1 MQPSPGPVTYAP
13 RLLELTLERSDGTR
27 TTRTAALDELVNS
40 LDGQV
45 LHIILPDDEQH
56 YLTGRVRV
64 APQYNDLAHA
74 QALISASCDPW
85 RYKVAATTV
94 ARSDLGTAYKQL
106 SLPNERRPGYP
117 HHHGGAGH
125 HLAVGRQYHRPV
137 RRHLPPG
144 GYLPGRRGQH
154 PQGQGGQRRRHH
166 LRGIPGGEAV
176 MYQITYDHYIL
187 YDPRFATAED
197 KLMITGAGCVS
208 GRRQGRG
215 NVLCPQPD
223 HPYLDRLQR
232 MQGVVSLLD
241 DGVPVYRGRITKD
254 NATYYG
260 SRKITTEGLMAC
272 LNDSVMPPF
281 SFPGDVEED
290 EEYQTAAASGNVVE
304 YFFRWVLARHNAQV
318 SEAQQIKPGVCTVTD
333 SNNYIAR
340 SSTEYLPTM
349 EVLTTRL
356 SKSALGGHLLI
367 RYEAEGNY
375 LDYYADLPLTNT
387 QRVEYAA
394 NLLDIVS
401 ERDGTEIYTS
411 ILPVGKDG
419 LTIADIADGDLTDD
433 LVKDGLTVYSRSG
446 VAAYGRINRYVR
458 WDDITVVANLLAK
471 AKASV
476 SSAGLATQESI
487 TVQAV
492 DLGWQDSVQHFRVG
506 RMTLLVSTPHGY
518 NAAYALMELQP
529 DILSPGNTRIT
540 LGATRQTYTGAQID
554 TDRETKEDM
563 DRQREEIKSEMRE
576 ETRQQLDQVTES
588 TMQQITDVQQSLNSI
603 ILAALQNYVETG
615 EFGSYKEEMSSKL
628 ELLANQLNLTLTTIT
643 ERIEDVNGD
652 LQSKYSEVTKAFR
665 FTADGLIIG
674 ESGNEIL
681 LRLDNDVMQF
691 IRNNTPEL
699 MLTAAGVEA
708 HQVKVTIL
716 IIGNVA
722 FMADGSGDIVVKGVK

>member
-1 MQPSPGPVTYAP
+1 
-13 RLLELTLERSDGTR
+13 
-27 TTRTAALDELVNS
+27 
-40 LDGQV
+40 
-45 LHIILPDDEQH
+45 
-56 YLTGRVRV
+56 
-64 APQYNDLAHA
+64 
-74 QALISASCDPW
+74 
-85 RYKVAATTV
+85 
-94 ARSDLGTAYKQL
+94 
-106 SLPNERRPGYP
+106 
-117 HHHGGAGH
+117 
-125 HLAVGRQYHRPV
+125 
-137 RRHLPPG
+137 
-144 GYLPGRRGQH
+144 
-154 PQGQGGQRRRHH
+154 
-166 LRGIPGGEAV
+166 

-197 KLMITGAGCVS
+197 KLMITEPDVYLAVGKAGEMS
-208 GRRQGRG
+208 F
-215 NVLCPQPD
+215 VLQPD

-716 IIGNVA
+716 IIGTVA
-722 FMADGSGDIVVKGVK
+722 FMADGSGDIVGKGGK

>member
-1 MQPSPGPVTYAP
+1 
-13 RLLELTLERSDGTR
+13 
-27 TTRTAALDELVNS
+27 
-40 LDGQV
+40 
-45 LHIILPDDEQH
+45 
-56 YLTGRVRV
+56 
-64 APQYNDLAHA
+64 
-74 QALISASCDPW
+74 
-85 RYKVAATTV
+85 
-94 ARSDLGTAYKQL
+94 
-106 SLPNERRPGYP
+106 
-117 HHHGGAGH
+117 
-125 HLAVGRQYHRPV
+125 
-137 RRHLPPG
+137 
-144 GYLPGRRGQH
+144 
-154 PQGQGGQRRRHH
+154 
-166 LRGIPGGEAV
+166 

-197 KLMITGAGCVS
+197 KLMITEPDVYLAVGKAGEMS
-208 GRRQGRG
+208 F
-215 NVLCPQPD
+215 VLQPD

-318 SEAQQIKPGVCTVTD
+318 SESQQIKPGVCTVTD

-356 SKSALGGHLLI
+356 PKSALGGHLLI
-367 RYEAEGNY
+367 RYEADGNY

-458 WDDITVVANLLAK
+458 WDDVTVVANLLAK

-576 ETRQQLDQVTES
+576 ETRQQLNQVTES
-588 TMQQITDVQQSLNSI
+588 TTQQITDVQQSLNSI

-628 ELLANQLNLTLTTIT
+628 ELLADQLNLTLTTIT

-708 HQVKVTIL
+708 HQVKVAIL

-722 FMADGSGDIVVKGVK
+722 FMADGSGDVVVKGVK

>member
-1 MQPSPGPVTYAP
+1 
-13 RLLELTLERSDGTR
+13 
-27 TTRTAALDELVNS
+27 
-40 LDGQV
+40 
-45 LHIILPDDEQH
+45 
-56 YLTGRVRV
+56 
-64 APQYNDLAHA
+64 
-74 QALISASCDPW
+74 
-85 RYKVAATTV
+85 
-94 ARSDLGTAYKQL
+94 
-106 SLPNERRPGYP
+106 
-117 HHHGGAGH
+117 
-125 HLAVGRQYHRPV
+125 
-137 RRHLPPG
+137 
-144 GYLPGRRGQH
+144 
-154 PQGQGGQRRRHH
+154 
-166 LRGIPGGEAV
+166 
-176 MYQITYDHYIL
+176 MYQLKYKSYIL
-187 YDPRFATAED
+187 YDPRLATPED
-197 KLMITGAGCVS
+197 KLIIRDPKVRLAVDQAGGMS
-208 GRRQGRG
+208 FS
-215 NVLCPQPD
+215 LQPD
-223 HPYLDRLQR
+223 HPYLDKLRR
-232 MQGVVSLLD
+232 MNGVVELLD
-241 DGVPVYRGRITKD
+241 DATPIYRGRITRD
-254 NATYYG
+254 TVDLYG
-260 SRKITTEGLMAC
+260 THTVETEGLMTC
-272 LNDSVMPPF
+272 LNDSVIGPF
-281 SFPGDVEED
+281 AYPDDFVED
-290 EEYQTAAASGNVVE
+290 AEYQEAAASGNVVD
-304 YFFRWVLARHNAQV
+304 YLFRWFLTQHNAQV
-318 SEAQQIKPGVCTVTD
+318 STEQQLKPGTCTVTD
-333 SNNYIAR
+333 PNNYITR
-340 SSTEYLPTM
+340 SSTDYQTTM
-349 EVLTTRL
+349 EAVKSKLFGSSL
-356 SKSALGGHLLI
+356 SGHLLI
-367 RYEAEGNY
+367 RYEADGNY

-458 WDDITVVANLLAK
+458 WDDVTVVANLLAK

-576 ETRQQLDQVTES
+576 ETRQQLNQVTES

-628 ELLANQLNLTLTTIT
+628 ELLADQLNLTLTTIT

-691 IRNNTPEL
+691 VRNNTPEL

-722 FMADGSGDIVVKGVK
+722 FMADGSGDVVVKGVK

>member
-1 MQPSPGPVTYAP
+1 
-13 RLLELTLERSDGTR
+13 
-27 TTRTAALDELVNS
+27 
-40 LDGQV
+40 
-45 LHIILPDDEQH
+45 
-56 YLTGRVRV
+56 
-64 APQYNDLAHA
+64 
-74 QALISASCDPW
+74 
-85 RYKVAATTV
+85 
-94 ARSDLGTAYKQL
+94 
-106 SLPNERRPGYP
+106 
-117 HHHGGAGH
+117 
-125 HLAVGRQYHRPV
+125 
-137 RRHLPPG
+137 
-144 GYLPGRRGQH
+144 
-154 PQGQGGQRRRHH
+154 
-166 LRGIPGGEAV
+166 

-197 KLMITGAGCVS
+197 KLMITEPEVYLAVGKAGEMS
-208 GRRQGRG
+208 F
-215 NVLCPQPD
+215 VLQPD

-281 SFPGDVEED
+281 SFPGDVEAD

-304 YFFRWVLARHNAQV
+304 YFFRWILARHNAQV

-340 SSTEYLPTM
+340 SSTEYLTTM

-356 SKSALGGHLLI
+356 PKSALGGHLLI
-367 RYEAEGNY
+367 RYEADGNY

-387 QRVEYAA
+387 QQVEYAA

-458 WDDITVVANLLAK
+458 WDDVTVVANLLAK

-576 ETRQQLDQVTES
+576 ETRQQLNQVTES

-628 ELLANQLNLTLTTIT
+628 ELLADQLNLTLTTIT

-722 FMADGSGDIVVKGVK
+722 FMADASGDVVVKGVK

>member
-1 MQPSPGPVTYAP
+1 
-13 RLLELTLERSDGTR
+13 
-27 TTRTAALDELVNS
+27 
-40 LDGQV
+40 
-45 LHIILPDDEQH
+45 
-56 YLTGRVRV
+56 
-64 APQYNDLAHA
+64 
-74 QALISASCDPW
+74 
-85 RYKVAATTV
+85 
-94 ARSDLGTAYKQL
+94 
-106 SLPNERRPGYP
+106 
-117 HHHGGAGH
+117 
-125 HLAVGRQYHRPV
+125 
-137 RRHLPPG
+137 
-144 GYLPGRRGQH
+144 
-154 PQGQGGQRRRHH
+154 
-166 LRGIPGGEAV
+166 

-197 KLMITGAGCVS
+197 KLMITEPDVYLAVGKAGEMS
-208 GRRQGRG
+208 F
-215 NVLCPQPD
+215 VLQPD

-272 LNDSVMPPF
+272 LNDSVIPPF

-290 EEYQTAAASGNVVE
+290 EEYQTAAASGKVVE

-356 SKSALGGHLLI
+356 PKSALGGHLLI
-367 RYEAEGNY
+367 RYEADGNY

-458 WDDITVVANLLAK
+458 WDDVTVVDNLLAK

-476 SSAGLATQESI
+476 SSSGLATQESI

-576 ETRQQLDQVTES
+576 ETRQQLNQVTES

-628 ELLANQLNLTLTTIT
+628 ELLADQLNLTLTTIT

-699 MLTAAGVEA
+699 MLTADGVEA

-722 FMADGSGDIVVKGVK
+722 FMADGSGDVVVKGVK

>member
-1 MQPSPGPVTYAP
+1 
-13 RLLELTLERSDGTR
+13 
-27 TTRTAALDELVNS
+27 
-40 LDGQV
+40 
-45 LHIILPDDEQH
+45 
-56 YLTGRVRV
+56 
-64 APQYNDLAHA
+64 
-74 QALISASCDPW
+74 
-85 RYKVAATTV
+85 
-94 ARSDLGTAYKQL
+94 
-106 SLPNERRPGYP
+106 
-117 HHHGGAGH
+117 
-125 HLAVGRQYHRPV
+125 
-137 RRHLPPG
+137 
-144 GYLPGRRGQH
+144 
-154 PQGQGGQRRRHH
+154 
-166 LRGIPGGEAV
+166 

-197 KLMITGAGCVS
+197 KLMITEPDVYLAVGKAGEMS
-208 GRRQGRG
+208 F
-215 NVLCPQPD
+215 VLQPD

-356 SKSALGGHLLI
+356 PKSALGGHLLI
-367 RYEAEGNY
+367 RYEADGNY

-387 QRVEYAA
+387 QQVEYAA

-411 ILPVGKDG
+411 ILPVGRDG
-419 LTIADIADGDLTDD
+419 LTIVDIADGDLTDD

-458 WDDITVVANLLAK
+458 WDDVTVVANLLAK

-628 ELLANQLNLTLTTIT
+628 ELLADQLNLTLSTIT

-665 FTADGLIIG
+665 FTAEGLIIG

-691 IRNNTPEL
+691 VRNNTPEL
-699 MLTAAGVEA
+699 MLTSDGVEA

>member
-1 MQPSPGPVTYAP
+1 
-13 RLLELTLERSDGTR
+13 
-27 TTRTAALDELVNS
+27 
-40 LDGQV
+40 
-45 LHIILPDDEQH
+45 
-56 YLTGRVRV
+56 
-64 APQYNDLAHA
+64 
-74 QALISASCDPW
+74 
-85 RYKVAATTV
+85 
-94 ARSDLGTAYKQL
+94 
-106 SLPNERRPGYP
+106 
-117 HHHGGAGH
+117 
-125 HLAVGRQYHRPV
+125 
-137 RRHLPPG
+137 
-144 GYLPGRRGQH
+144 
-154 PQGQGGQRRRHH
+154 
-166 LRGIPGGEAV
+166 

-197 KLMITGAGCVS
+197 KLLITEPDVYLAVGKAGEMS
-208 GRRQGRG
+208 F
-215 NVLCPQPD
+215 VLQPD

-272 LNDSVMPPF
+272 LNDSVIPPF

-290 EEYQTAAASGNVVE
+290 KEYQTAAASGNVVD
-304 YFFRWVLARHNAQV
+304 YFFRWILARHNAQV

-356 SKSALGGHLLI
+356 PKSALGGHLLI
-367 RYEAEGNY
+367 RYEADGNY

-387 QRVEYAA
+387 QQVEYAA

-458 WDDITVVANLLAK
+458 WDDVTVVANLLAK

-628 ELLANQLNLTLTTIT
+628 ELLADQLNLTLTTIT

-722 FMADGSGDIVVKGVK
+722 LMADGSGDVVVKGVK

>member
-1 MQPSPGPVTYAP
+1 
-13 RLLELTLERSDGTR
+13 
-27 TTRTAALDELVNS
+27 
-40 LDGQV
+40 
-45 LHIILPDDEQH
+45 
-56 YLTGRVRV
+56 
-64 APQYNDLAHA
+64 
-74 QALISASCDPW
+74 
-85 RYKVAATTV
+85 
-94 ARSDLGTAYKQL
+94 
-106 SLPNERRPGYP
+106 
-117 HHHGGAGH
+117 
-125 HLAVGRQYHRPV
+125 
-137 RRHLPPG
+137 
-144 GYLPGRRGQH
+144 
-154 PQGQGGQRRRHH
+154 
-166 LRGIPGGEAV
+166 

-197 KLMITGAGCVS
+197 KLMITEPDVYLAVGKAGEMS
-208 GRRQGRG
+208 F
-215 NVLCPQPD
+215 VLQPD

-272 LNDSVMPPF
+272 LNDSVIPPF

-356 SKSALGGHLLI
+356 PKSALGGHLLI
-367 RYEAEGNY
+367 RYEADGNY

-411 ILPVGKDG
+411 VLPVGKDG

-458 WDDITVVANLLAK
+458 WDDVTVVANLLAK

-628 ELLANQLNLTLTTIT
+628 ELLADQLNLTLTTIT

-722 FMADGSGDIVVKGVK
+722 FMADGSGDVVVKGVK

>member
-1 MQPSPGPVTYAP
+1 
-13 RLLELTLERSDGTR
+13 
-27 TTRTAALDELVNS
+27 
-40 LDGQV
+40 
-45 LHIILPDDEQH
+45 
-56 YLTGRVRV
+56 
-64 APQYNDLAHA
+64 
-74 QALISASCDPW
+74 
-85 RYKVAATTV
+85 
-94 ARSDLGTAYKQL
+94 
-106 SLPNERRPGYP
+106 
-117 HHHGGAGH
+117 
-125 HLAVGRQYHRPV
+125 
-137 RRHLPPG
+137 
-144 GYLPGRRGQH
+144 
-154 PQGQGGQRRRHH
+154 
-166 LRGIPGGEAV
+166 
-176 MYQITYDHYIL
+176 MYQLKYKSYIL
-187 YDPRFATAED
+187 YDPRLATPED
-197 KLMITGAGCVS
+197 KLIIRDPKVRLAVDQAGGMS
-208 GRRQGRG
+208 FS
-215 NVLCPQPD
+215 LQPD
-223 HPYLDRLQR
+223 HPYLDKLRR
-232 MQGVVSLLD
+232 MNGVVELLD
-241 DGVPVYRGRITKD
+241 DATPIYRGRITRD
-254 NATYYG
+254 TVDLYG
-260 SRKITTEGLMAC
+260 THTVETEGLMTC
-272 LNDSVMPPF
+272 LNDSVIRPF
-281 SFPGDVEED
+281 AYPDDFVED
-290 EEYQTAAASGNVVE
+290 AEYQEAAVSGNVVD
-304 YFFRWVLARHNAQV
+304 YLFRWFLTQHNAQV
-318 SEAQQIKPGVCTVTD
+318 STEQQLKPGTCTVTD
-333 SNNYIAR
+333 PNNYITR
-340 SSTEYLPTM
+340 SSSDYQTTM
-349 EVLTTRL
+349 EAVK
-356 SKSALGGHLLI
+356 SKLFGSSLGGHLLI
-367 RYEAEGNY
+367 RYEADGNY

-458 WDDITVVANLLAK
+458 WDDVTVVANLLAK

-576 ETRQQLDQVTES
+576 ETRQQLNQVTES
-588 TMQQITDVQQSLNSI
+588 TTQQITDVQQSLNSI

-628 ELLANQLNLTLTTIT
+628 ELLADQLNLTLTTIT

-708 HQVKVTIL
+708 HQVKVAIL

-722 FMADGSGDIVVKGVK
+722 FMADGSGDVVVKGVK

>member
-1 MQPSPGPVTYAP
+1 
-13 RLLELTLERSDGTR
+13 
-27 TTRTAALDELVNS
+27 
-40 LDGQV
+40 
-45 LHIILPDDEQH
+45 
-56 YLTGRVRV
+56 
-64 APQYNDLAHA
+64 
-74 QALISASCDPW
+74 
-85 RYKVAATTV
+85 
-94 ARSDLGTAYKQL
+94 
-106 SLPNERRPGYP
+106 
-117 HHHGGAGH
+117 
-125 HLAVGRQYHRPV
+125 
-137 RRHLPPG
+137 
-144 GYLPGRRGQH
+144 
-154 PQGQGGQRRRHH
+154 
-166 LRGIPGGEAV
+166 
-176 MYQITYDHYIL
+176 MYQLKYKSYIL
-187 YDPRFATAED
+187 YDPRLATPED
-197 KLMITGAGCVS
+197 KLIIRDPKVRLAVDQAGGMS
-208 GRRQGRG
+208 FS
-215 NVLCPQPD
+215 LQPD
-223 HPYLDRLQR
+223 PPYLDKLRR
-232 MQGVVSLLD
+232 MNGVVELLD
-241 DGVPVYRGRITKD
+241 DATPIYRGRITRD
-254 NATYYG
+254 TDLYG
-260 SRKITTEGLMAC
+260 THTVETEGLMTC
-272 LNDSVMPPF
+272 LNDSVIRPF
-281 SFPGDVEED
+281 AYPDDFVED
-290 EEYQTAAASGNVVE
+290 AEYQEAAASGNVVD
-304 YFFRWVLARHNAQV
+304 YLFRWFLIQHNAQV
-318 SEAQQIKPGVCTVTD
+318 STEQQLKPGTCTVTD
-333 SNNYIAR
+333 PNNYITR
-340 SSTEYLPTM
+340 SSSDYQTTM
-349 EVLTTRL
+349 EAVK
-356 SKSALGGHLLI
+356 SKLFGSSLGGHLLI
-367 RYEAEGNY
+367 RYEADGNY

-419 LTIADIADGDLTDD
+419 LTIAGIADGDLTDD

-458 WDDITVVANLLAK
+458 WDDVTVVANLLAK

-628 ELLANQLNLTLTTIT
+628 ELLADQLNLTLSTIT

-722 FMADGSGDIVVKGVK
+722 FMADGSGDVVVKGVK

>member
-1 MQPSPGPVTYAP
+1 
-13 RLLELTLERSDGTR
+13 
-27 TTRTAALDELVNS
+27 
-40 LDGQV
+40 
-45 LHIILPDDEQH
+45 
-56 YLTGRVRV
+56 
-64 APQYNDLAHA
+64 
-74 QALISASCDPW
+74 
-85 RYKVAATTV
+85 
-94 ARSDLGTAYKQL
+94 
-106 SLPNERRPGYP
+106 
-117 HHHGGAGH
+117 
-125 HLAVGRQYHRPV
+125 
-137 RRHLPPG
+137 
-144 GYLPGRRGQH
+144 
-154 PQGQGGQRRRHH
+154 
-166 LRGIPGGEAV
+166 
-176 MYQITYDHYIL
+176 MYQLKYKSYIL
-187 YDPRFATAED
+187 YDPRLATPED
-197 KLMITGAGCVS
+197 KLIIRDPKVRLAVDQAGGMS
-208 GRRQGRG
+208 FS
-215 NVLCPQPD
+215 LQPD
-223 HPYLDRLQR
+223 HPYLDKLRR
-232 MQGVVSLLD
+232 MNGVVELLD
-241 DGVPVYRGRITKD
+241 DATPIYRGRITRD
-254 NATYYG
+254 TDLYG
-260 SRKITTEGLMAC
+260 THTVETEGLMTC
-272 LNDSVMPPF
+272 LNDSVIRPF
-281 SFPGDVEED
+281 AYPDDFVED
-290 EEYQTAAASGNVVE
+290 AEYQEAAASGNVVD
-304 YFFRWVLARHNAQV
+304 YLFRWFLIQHNAQV
-318 SEAQQIKPGVCTVTD
+318 STEQQLKPGTCTVTD
-333 SNNYIAR
+333 PNNYITR
-340 SSTEYLPTM
+340 SSSDYQTTM
-349 EVLTTRL
+349 EAVK
-356 SKSALGGHLLI
+356 SKLFGSSLGGHLLI
-367 RYEAEGNY
+367 RYEADGNY

-419 LTIADIADGDLTDD
+419 LTIAGIADGDLTDD

-458 WDDITVVANLLAK
+458 WDDVTVVANLLAK

-628 ELLANQLNLTLTTIT
+628 ELLADQLNLTLSTIT
-643 ERIEDVNGD
+643 ERIEDVNGN

-722 FMADGSGDIVVKGVK
+722 FMADGSGDVVVKGVK

>member
-1 MQPSPGPVTYAP
+1 
-13 RLLELTLERSDGTR
+13 
-27 TTRTAALDELVNS
+27 
-40 LDGQV
+40 
-45 LHIILPDDEQH
+45 
-56 YLTGRVRV
+56 
-64 APQYNDLAHA
+64 
-74 QALISASCDPW
+74 
-85 RYKVAATTV
+85 
-94 ARSDLGTAYKQL
+94 
-106 SLPNERRPGYP
+106 
-117 HHHGGAGH
+117 
-125 HLAVGRQYHRPV
+125 
-137 RRHLPPG
+137 
-144 GYLPGRRGQH
+144 
-154 PQGQGGQRRRHH
+154 
-166 LRGIPGGEAV
+166 

-187 YDPRFATAED
+187 YDPRFATTED
-197 KLMITGAGCVS
+197 KLMITEPDVYLAVGKAGEMS
-208 GRRQGRG
+208 F
-215 NVLCPQPD
+215 VLQPD

-304 YFFRWVLARHNAQV
+304 YFFRWVLTRHNAQV

-356 SKSALGGHLLI
+356 PKSALGGHLLI
-367 RYEAEGNY
+367 RYEADGNY

-458 WDDITVVANLLAK
+458 WDDVTVAANLLAK

-529 DILSPGNTRIT
+529 YILSPGNTRIT

-576 ETRQQLDQVTES
+576 ETRQQLNQVTES
-588 TMQQITDVQQSLNSI
+588 TTQQITDVQQSLNSI

-628 ELLANQLNLTLTTIT
+628 ELLADQLNLTLTNIT

-699 MLTAAGVEA
+699 MLTADGVEA
-708 HQVKVTIL
+708 QQVKVTIL

>member
-1 MQPSPGPVTYAP
+1 
-13 RLLELTLERSDGTR
+13 
-27 TTRTAALDELVNS
+27 
-40 LDGQV
+40 
-45 LHIILPDDEQH
+45 
-56 YLTGRVRV
+56 
-64 APQYNDLAHA
+64 
-74 QALISASCDPW
+74 
-85 RYKVAATTV
+85 
-94 ARSDLGTAYKQL
+94 
-106 SLPNERRPGYP
+106 
-117 HHHGGAGH
+117 
-125 HLAVGRQYHRPV
+125 
-137 RRHLPPG
+137 
-144 GYLPGRRGQH
+144 
-154 PQGQGGQRRRHH
+154 
-166 LRGIPGGEAV
+166 

-197 KLMITGAGCVS
+197 KLLITEPDVYLAVGKAGEMS
-208 GRRQGRG
+208 F
-215 NVLCPQPD
+215 VLQPD

-272 LNDSVMPPF
+272 LNDSVIPPF

-290 EEYQTAAASGNVVE
+290 KEYQTAAASGNVVD
-304 YFFRWVLARHNAQV
+304 YFFRWILARHNAQV

-356 SKSALGGHLLI
+356 PKSALGGHLLI
-367 RYEAEGNY
+367 RYEADGNY

-387 QRVEYAA
+387 QQVEYAA

-458 WDDITVVANLLAK
+458 WDDVTVVANLLAK

-518 NAAYALMELQP
+518 NAAYALMEFQP

-628 ELLANQLNLTLTTIT
+628 ELLADQLNLTLTTIT

-652 LQSKYSEVTKAFR
+652 LQSKCSEVTKAFR

-722 FMADGSGDIVVKGVK
+722 FMADGSGDVVVKGVK

>member
-1 MQPSPGPVTYAP
+1 
-13 RLLELTLERSDGTR
+13 
-27 TTRTAALDELVNS
+27 
-40 LDGQV
+40 
-45 LHIILPDDEQH
+45 
-56 YLTGRVRV
+56 
-64 APQYNDLAHA
+64 
-74 QALISASCDPW
+74 
-85 RYKVAATTV
+85 
-94 ARSDLGTAYKQL
+94 
-106 SLPNERRPGYP
+106 
-117 HHHGGAGH
+117 
-125 HLAVGRQYHRPV
+125 
-137 RRHLPPG
+137 
-144 GYLPGRRGQH
+144 
-154 PQGQGGQRRRHH
+154 
-166 LRGIPGGEAV
+166 

-197 KLMITGAGCVS
+197 KLMITEPDVYLAVGKAGEMS
-208 GRRQGRG
+208 F
-215 NVLCPQPD
+215 VLQPD

-356 SKSALGGHLLI
+356 PKSALGGHLLI
-367 RYEAEGNY
+367 RYEADGNY

-387 QRVEYAA
+387 QQVEYAA

-411 ILPVGKDG
+411 ILPVGRDG
-419 LTIADIADGDLTDD
+419 LTIVDIADGDLTDD

-458 WDDITVVANLLAK
+458 WDDVTVVANLLAK

-506 RMTLLVSTPHGY
+506 RMTLLISTPHGY

-576 ETRQQLDQVTES
+576 ETRQQLNQVTES

-628 ELLANQLNLTLTTIT
+628 ELLADQLNLTLTNIT

-722 FMADGSGDIVVKGVK
+722 FMADGSGDVVVKGVK

>member
-1 MQPSPGPVTYAP
+1 
-13 RLLELTLERSDGTR
+13 
-27 TTRTAALDELVNS
+27 
-40 LDGQV
+40 
-45 LHIILPDDEQH
+45 
-56 YLTGRVRV
+56 
-64 APQYNDLAHA
+64 
-74 QALISASCDPW
+74 
-85 RYKVAATTV
+85 
-94 ARSDLGTAYKQL
+94 
-106 SLPNERRPGYP
+106 
-117 HHHGGAGH
+117 
-125 HLAVGRQYHRPV
+125 
-137 RRHLPPG
+137 
-144 GYLPGRRGQH
+144 
-154 PQGQGGQRRRHH
+154 
-166 LRGIPGGEAV
+166 
-176 MYQITYDHYIL
+176 MYQLKYKSYIL
-187 YDPRFATAED
+187 YDPRLATPED
-197 KLMITGAGCVS
+197 KLIIRDPKVRLAVDQAGGMS
-208 GRRQGRG
+208 FS
-215 NVLCPQPD
+215 LQPD
-223 HPYLDRLQR
+223 HPYLDKLRR
-232 MQGVVSLLD
+232 MNGVVELLD
-241 DGVPVYRGRITKD
+241 DATPIYRGRITRD
-254 NATYYG
+254 TVDLYG
-260 SRKITTEGLMAC
+260 THTVETEGLMTC
-272 LNDSVMPPF
+272 LNDSVIRPF
-281 SFPGDVEED
+281 AYPDDFAED
-290 EEYQTAAASGNVVE
+290 AEYQEAAASGNVVD
-304 YFFRWVLARHNAQV
+304 YLFRWFLTQHNAQV
-318 SEAQQIKPGVCTVTD
+318 SAEQQIKPGTCTVTD
-333 SNNYIAR
+333 PNNYITR
-340 SSTEYLPTM
+340 SSSDYQTTM
-349 EVLTTRL
+349 EAVK
-356 SKSALGGHLLI
+356 SKLFGSSLGGHLLI
-367 RYEAEGNY
+367 RYEADGNY

-387 QRVEYAA
+387 QQVEYAA

-446 VAAYGRINRYVR
+446 VAAYGRINRYVH
-458 WDDITVVANLLAK
+458 WDDVTVVANLLAK

-576 ETRQQLDQVTES
+576 ETRQQLNQVTES

-628 ELLANQLNLTLTTIT
+628 ELLADQLNLTLTTIT

-722 FMADGSGDIVVKGVK
+722 FMADGSGDVVVKGVK

>member
-1 MQPSPGPVTYAP
+1 
-13 RLLELTLERSDGTR
+13 
-27 TTRTAALDELVNS
+27 
-40 LDGQV
+40 
-45 LHIILPDDEQH
+45 
-56 YLTGRVRV
+56 
-64 APQYNDLAHA
+64 
-74 QALISASCDPW
+74 
-85 RYKVAATTV
+85 
-94 ARSDLGTAYKQL
+94 
-106 SLPNERRPGYP
+106 
-117 HHHGGAGH
+117 
-125 HLAVGRQYHRPV
+125 
-137 RRHLPPG
+137 
-144 GYLPGRRGQH
+144 
-154 PQGQGGQRRRHH
+154 
-166 LRGIPGGEAV
+166 

-197 KLMITGAGCVS
+197 KLMITEPDVYLAVGKAGEMS
-208 GRRQGRG
+208 F
-215 NVLCPQPD
+215 VLQPD

-281 SFPGDVEED
+281 SFPSDVEED

-356 SKSALGGHLLI
+356 PKSALGGHLLI
-367 RYEAEGNY
+367 RYEADGNY

-458 WDDITVVANLLAK
+458 WDDVTVVDNLLAK

-576 ETRQQLDQVTES
+576 ETRQQLNQVTES

-628 ELLANQLNLTLTTIT
+628 ELLADQLNLTLTTIT

-722 FMADGSGDIVVKGVK
+722 FMADGSGDVVVKGVK

>member
-1 MQPSPGPVTYAP
+1 
-13 RLLELTLERSDGTR
+13 
-27 TTRTAALDELVNS
+27 
-40 LDGQV
+40 
-45 LHIILPDDEQH
+45 
-56 YLTGRVRV
+56 
-64 APQYNDLAHA
+64 
-74 QALISASCDPW
+74 
-85 RYKVAATTV
+85 
-94 ARSDLGTAYKQL
+94 
-106 SLPNERRPGYP
+106 
-117 HHHGGAGH
+117 
-125 HLAVGRQYHRPV
+125 
-137 RRHLPPG
+137 
-144 GYLPGRRGQH
+144 
-154 PQGQGGQRRRHH
+154 
-166 LRGIPGGEAV
+166 

-197 KLMITGAGCVS
+197 KLMITEPDVYLAVGKAGEMS
-208 GRRQGRG
+208 F
-215 NVLCPQPD
+215 VLQPD

-272 LNDSVMPPF
+272 LNDSVIPPF

-290 EEYQTAAASGNVVE
+290 KEYQTAAASGNVVE

-340 SSTEYLPTM
+340 SATEYLPTM
-349 EVLTTRL
+349 EVLTSRL
-356 SKSALGGHLLI
+356 PKSALGGHLLI
-367 RYEAEGNY
+367 RYEADGNY

-576 ETRQQLDQVTES
+576 ETRQQLNQVTES
-588 TMQQITDVQQSLNSI
+588 TTQQITDVQQSLNSI

-628 ELLANQLNLTLTTIT
+628 ELLADQLDLTLTTIT

-722 FMADGSGDIVVKGVK
+722 FMADGSGDVVVKGVK

>member
-1 MQPSPGPVTYAP
+1 
-13 RLLELTLERSDGTR
+13 
-27 TTRTAALDELVNS
+27 
-40 LDGQV
+40 
-45 LHIILPDDEQH
+45 
-56 YLTGRVRV
+56 
-64 APQYNDLAHA
+64 
-74 QALISASCDPW
+74 
-85 RYKVAATTV
+85 
-94 ARSDLGTAYKQL
+94 
-106 SLPNERRPGYP
+106 
-117 HHHGGAGH
+117 
-125 HLAVGRQYHRPV
+125 
-137 RRHLPPG
+137 
-144 GYLPGRRGQH
+144 
-154 PQGQGGQRRRHH
+154 
-166 LRGIPGGEAV
+166 

-197 KLMITGAGCVS
+197 KLLITEPDVYLAVGKAGEMS
-208 GRRQGRG
+208 F
-215 NVLCPQPD
+215 VLQPD

-272 LNDSVMPPF
+272 LNDSVIPPF

-290 EEYQTAAASGNVVE
+290 KEYQTAAASGNVVD
-304 YFFRWVLARHNAQV
+304 YFFRWILARHNAQV

-356 SKSALGGHLLI
+356 PKSALGGHLLI
-367 RYEAEGNY
+367 RYEADGNY

-387 QRVEYAA
+387 QQVEYAA

-458 WDDITVVANLLAK
+458 WDDVTVVANLLAK

-487 TVQAV
+487 TVQAG

-628 ELLANQLNLTLTTIT
+628 ELLADQLNLTLTTIT

-722 FMADGSGDIVVKGVK
+722 FMADGSGDVVVKGVK

>member
-1 MQPSPGPVTYAP
+1 MYRLTY
-13 RLLELTLERSDGTR
+13 ED
-27 TTRTAALDELVNS
+27 
-40 LDGQV
+40 
-45 LHIILPDDEQH
+45 
-56 YLTGRVRV
+56 
-64 APQYNDLAHA
+64 
-74 QALISASCDPW
+74 
-85 RYKVAATTV
+85 
-94 ARSDLGTAYKQL
+94 
-106 SLPNERRPGYP
+106 
-117 HHHGGAGH
+117 
-125 HLAVGRQYHRPV
+125 
-137 RRHLPPG
+137 
-144 GYLPGRRGQH
+144 
-154 PQGQGGQRRRHH
+154 
-166 LRGIPGGEAV
+166 
-176 MYQITYDHYIL
+176 YIL
-187 YDPRFATAED
+187 YDPRLATPEDRLIIRDPKVHLAVDKAGEMSFLLQPEHPYVD
-197 KLMITGAGCVS
+197 KLRKMS
-208 GRRQGRG
+208 
-215 NVLCPQPD
+215 
-223 HPYLDRLQR
+223 
-232 MQGVVSLLD
+232 GVVELT
-241 DGVPVYRGRITKD
+241 DGATPIYRGRITRD
-254 NATYYG
+254 TIDFYG
-260 SRKITTEGLMAC
+260 VHTVETEGLLAC
-272 LNDSVMPPF
+272 LNDSIIEPF
-281 SFPGDVEED
+281 AYPED
-290 EEYQTAAASGNVVE
+290 FTEDAGYQEAAAAGNVVE
-304 YFFRWVLARHNAQV
+304 YLFRWLLAKHNAQV
-318 SEAQQIKPGVCTVTD
+318 STEQQLKPGTCTVTD
-333 SNNYIAR
+333 PNNYITR
-340 SSTEYLPTM
+340 SSTDYQTTM
-349 EVLTTRL
+349 EAIR
-356 SKSALGGHLLI
+356 SKLFGSSLGGHLLI
-367 RYEAEGNY
+367 RYEEDGNY

-458 WDDITVVANLLAK
+458 WDDVTVVDNLLAK

-476 SSAGLATQESI
+476 SSSGLATQESI

-576 ETRQQLDQVTES
+576 ETRQQLNQVTES
-588 TMQQITDVQQSLNSI
+588 TTQQITDVQQSLNSI

-628 ELLANQLNLTLTTIT
+628 ELLADQLNLTLTAIT

-722 FMADGSGDIVVKGVK
+722 FMADGSGDVVVKGVK

>member
-1 MQPSPGPVTYAP
+1 
-13 RLLELTLERSDGTR
+13 
-27 TTRTAALDELVNS
+27 
-40 LDGQV
+40 
-45 LHIILPDDEQH
+45 
-56 YLTGRVRV
+56 
-64 APQYNDLAHA
+64 
-74 QALISASCDPW
+74 
-85 RYKVAATTV
+85 
-94 ARSDLGTAYKQL
+94 
-106 SLPNERRPGYP
+106 
-117 HHHGGAGH
+117 
-125 HLAVGRQYHRPV
+125 
-137 RRHLPPG
+137 
-144 GYLPGRRGQH
+144 
-154 PQGQGGQRRRHH
+154 
-166 LRGIPGGEAV
+166 

-197 KLMITGAGCVS
+197 KLMITEPDVYLAVGKAGEMS
-208 GRRQGRG
+208 F
-215 NVLCPQPD
+215 VLQPD

-652 LQSKYSEVTKAFR
+652 LQSKYREVTKAFR

>member
-1 MQPSPGPVTYAP
+1 
-13 RLLELTLERSDGTR
+13 
-27 TTRTAALDELVNS
+27 
-40 LDGQV
+40 
-45 LHIILPDDEQH
+45 
-56 YLTGRVRV
+56 
-64 APQYNDLAHA
+64 
-74 QALISASCDPW
+74 
-85 RYKVAATTV
+85 
-94 ARSDLGTAYKQL
+94 
-106 SLPNERRPGYP
+106 
-117 HHHGGAGH
+117 
-125 HLAVGRQYHRPV
+125 
-137 RRHLPPG
+137 
-144 GYLPGRRGQH
+144 
-154 PQGQGGQRRRHH
+154 
-166 LRGIPGGEAV
+166 
-176 MYQITYDHYIL
+176 MYQLKYKSYVL
-187 YDPRFATAED
+187 YDPRLATPED
-197 KLMITGAGCVS
+197 KLIIRDPKVRLAVDQAGGMS
-208 GRRQGRG
+208 FS
-215 NVLCPQPD
+215 LQPD
-223 HPYLDRLQR
+223 HPYLDKLRR
-232 MQGVVSLLD
+232 MNGVVELLD
-241 DGVPVYRGRITKD
+241 DATPIYRGRITRD
-254 NATYYG
+254 TVDLYG
-260 SRKITTEGLMAC
+260 THTVETEGLMTC
-272 LNDSVMPPF
+272 LNDSVIRPF
-281 SFPGDVEED
+281 AYPDDFAED
-290 EEYQTAAASGNVVE
+290 AEYQEAAASGNVVD
-304 YFFRWVLARHNAQV
+304 YLFRWFLTQHNAQV
-318 SEAQQIKPGVCTVTD
+318 SAEQQIKPGTCTVTD
-333 SNNYIAR
+333 PNNYITR
-340 SSTEYLPTM
+340 SSSDYQTTM
-349 EVLTTRL
+349 EAVK
-356 SKSALGGHLLI
+356 SKLFGSSLGGHLLI
-367 RYEAEGNY
+367 RYEADGNY

-387 QRVEYAA
+387 QQVEYAA

-458 WDDITVVANLLAK
+458 WDDVTVEANLLAK

-576 ETRQQLDQVTES
+576 ETRQQLNQVTES

-628 ELLANQLNLTLTTIT
+628 ELLADQLNLTLTTIT

-722 FMADGSGDIVVKGVK
+722 FMADGSGDVVVKGVK

>member
-1 MQPSPGPVTYAP
+1 
-13 RLLELTLERSDGTR
+13 
-27 TTRTAALDELVNS
+27 
-40 LDGQV
+40 
-45 LHIILPDDEQH
+45 
-56 YLTGRVRV
+56 
-64 APQYNDLAHA
+64 
-74 QALISASCDPW
+74 
-85 RYKVAATTV
+85 
-94 ARSDLGTAYKQL
+94 
-106 SLPNERRPGYP
+106 
-117 HHHGGAGH
+117 
-125 HLAVGRQYHRPV
+125 
-137 RRHLPPG
+137 
-144 GYLPGRRGQH
+144 
-154 PQGQGGQRRRHH
+154 
-166 LRGIPGGEAV
+166 

-197 KLMITGAGCVS
+197 KLMITEPDVYLAVGKAGEMS
-208 GRRQGRG
+208 F
-215 NVLCPQPD
+215 VLQPD

-652 LQSKYSEVTKAFR
+652 LQSKYSAVPKAFR

>member
-1 MQPSPGPVTYAP
+1 
-13 RLLELTLERSDGTR
+13 
-27 TTRTAALDELVNS
+27 
-40 LDGQV
+40 
-45 LHIILPDDEQH
+45 
-56 YLTGRVRV
+56 
-64 APQYNDLAHA
+64 
-74 QALISASCDPW
+74 
-85 RYKVAATTV
+85 
-94 ARSDLGTAYKQL
+94 
-106 SLPNERRPGYP
+106 
-117 HHHGGAGH
+117 
-125 HLAVGRQYHRPV
+125 
-137 RRHLPPG
+137 
-144 GYLPGRRGQH
+144 
-154 PQGQGGQRRRHH
+154 
-166 LRGIPGGEAV
+166 

-197 KLMITGAGCVS
+197 KLMITEPDVYLAVGKAGEMS
-208 GRRQGRG
+208 F
-215 NVLCPQPD
+215 VLQPD

-272 LNDSVMPPF
+272 LNDSVIPPF

-356 SKSALGGHLLI
+356 PKSALGGHLLI
-367 RYEAEGNY
+367 RYEADGNY

-458 WDDITVVANLLAK
+458 WDDVTVVANLLAK

-576 ETRQQLDQVTES
+576 ETRQQLNQVTES
-588 TMQQITDVQQSLNSI
+588 TTQQITDVQQSLNSI

-628 ELLANQLNLTLTTIT
+628 ELLADQLNLTLTTIT

-722 FMADGSGDIVVKGVK
+722 FMADGSGDVVVKGVK

>member
-1 MQPSPGPVTYAP
+1 
-13 RLLELTLERSDGTR
+13 
-27 TTRTAALDELVNS
+27 
-40 LDGQV
+40 
-45 LHIILPDDEQH
+45 
-56 YLTGRVRV
+56 
-64 APQYNDLAHA
+64 
-74 QALISASCDPW
+74 
-85 RYKVAATTV
+85 
-94 ARSDLGTAYKQL
+94 
-106 SLPNERRPGYP
+106 
-117 HHHGGAGH
+117 
-125 HLAVGRQYHRPV
+125 
-137 RRHLPPG
+137 
-144 GYLPGRRGQH
+144 
-154 PQGQGGQRRRHH
+154 
-166 LRGIPGGEAV
+166 
-176 MYQITYDHYIL
+176 MYQLKYKNYIL
-187 YDPRFATAED
+187 YEPRLATPED
-197 KLMITGAGCVS
+197 KLIIRDPKVRLAVDQAGGMS
-208 GRRQGRG
+208 FS
-215 NVLCPQPD
+215 LQPD
-223 HPYLDRLQR
+223 HPYLDKLRR
-232 MQGVVSLLD
+232 MNGVVELLD
-241 DGVPVYRGRITKD
+241 DTTPIYRGRITRD
-254 NATYYG
+254 TVDLYG
-260 SRKITTEGLMAC
+260 THTVETEGLMTC
-272 LNDSVMPPF
+272 LNDSVIRPF
-281 SFPGDVEED
+281 AYPDDFAED
-290 EEYQTAAASGNVVE
+290 AEYQEAAASGNVVD
-304 YFFRWVLARHNAQV
+304 YLFRWFLTQHNAQV
-318 SEAQQIKPGVCTVTD
+318 STEQQIKPGTCTVTD
-333 SNNYIAR
+333 PNNYITR
-340 SSTEYLPTM
+340 SSSDYQTTM
-349 EVLTTRL
+349 EAVK
-356 SKSALGGHLLI
+356 SKLFGSSLGGHLLI
-367 RYEAEGNY
+367 RYEADGNY

-458 WDDITVVANLLAK
+458 WDDVTVAANLLAK

-506 RMTLLVSTPHGY
+506 RMTMLVSTPHGY

-576 ETRQQLDQVTES
+576 ETRQQLNQVTES

-628 ELLANQLNLTLTTIT
+628 ELLADQLNLTLTTIT

-722 FMADGSGDIVVKGVK
+722 FMADGSGDVVVKGVK

>member
-1 MQPSPGPVTYAP
+1 
-13 RLLELTLERSDGTR
+13 
-27 TTRTAALDELVNS
+27 
-40 LDGQV
+40 
-45 LHIILPDDEQH
+45 
-56 YLTGRVRV
+56 
-64 APQYNDLAHA
+64 
-74 QALISASCDPW
+74 
-85 RYKVAATTV
+85 
-94 ARSDLGTAYKQL
+94 
-106 SLPNERRPGYP
+106 
-117 HHHGGAGH
+117 
-125 HLAVGRQYHRPV
+125 
-137 RRHLPPG
+137 
-144 GYLPGRRGQH
+144 
-154 PQGQGGQRRRHH
+154 
-166 LRGIPGGEAV
+166 
-176 MYQITYDHYIL
+176 MYQLKYKSYIL
-187 YDPRFATAED
+187 YDPRLATPED
-197 KLMITGAGCVS
+197 KLIIRDPKVRLAVDQAGGMS
-208 GRRQGRG
+208 FS
-215 NVLCPQPD
+215 LQPD
-223 HPYLDRLQR
+223 HPYLDKLRR
-232 MQGVVSLLD
+232 MNGVVELLD
-241 DGVPVYRGRITKD
+241 DATPIYRGRITRD
-254 NATYYG
+254 TVDLYG
-260 SRKITTEGLMAC
+260 THTVETEGLMTC
-272 LNDSVMPPF
+272 LNDSVIRPF
-281 SFPGDVEED
+281 AYPDDFAED
-290 EEYQTAAASGNVVE
+290 AEYQEAAASGNVVD
-304 YFFRWVLARHNAQV
+304 YLFRWFLTQHNAQV
-318 SEAQQIKPGVCTVTD
+318 SAEQQIKPGTCTVTD
-333 SNNYIAR
+333 PNNYITR
-340 SSTEYLPTM
+340 SSSDYQTTM
-349 EVLTTRL
+349 EAVK
-356 SKSALGGHLLI
+356 SKLFGSSLGGHLLI
-367 RYEAEGNY
+367 RYEADGNY

-387 QRVEYAA
+387 QQVEYAA

-458 WDDITVVANLLAK
+458 WDDVTVVANLLAK

-576 ETRQQLDQVTES
+576 ETRQQLNQVTES

-628 ELLANQLNLTLTTIT
+628 ELLADQLNLTLTAIT

-691 IRNNTPEL
+691 VRNNTPEL

-722 FMADGSGDIVVKGVK
+722 FMADGSGDVVVKGVK

>member
-1 MQPSPGPVTYAP
+1 
-13 RLLELTLERSDGTR
+13 
-27 TTRTAALDELVNS
+27 
-40 LDGQV
+40 
-45 LHIILPDDEQH
+45 
-56 YLTGRVRV
+56 
-64 APQYNDLAHA
+64 
-74 QALISASCDPW
+74 
-85 RYKVAATTV
+85 
-94 ARSDLGTAYKQL
+94 
-106 SLPNERRPGYP
+106 
-117 HHHGGAGH
+117 
-125 HLAVGRQYHRPV
+125 
-137 RRHLPPG
+137 
-144 GYLPGRRGQH
+144 
-154 PQGQGGQRRRHH
+154 
-166 LRGIPGGEAV
+166 

-197 KLMITGAGCVS
+197 KLMITEPDVYLAVGKAGEMS
-208 GRRQGRG
+208 F
-215 NVLCPQPD
+215 VLQPD

-272 LNDSVMPPF
+272 LNDSVIPPF

-304 YFFRWVLARHNAQV
+304 YFFRWILSRHNAQV

-356 SKSALGGHLLI
+356 PKSALGGHLLI
-367 RYEAEGNY
+367 RYEADGNY

-458 WDDITVVANLLAK
+458 WDDVTVVANLLAK

-529 DILSPGNTRIT
+529 DILSPGNTKIT

-576 ETRQQLDQVTES
+576 ETRQQLNQVTES
-588 TMQQITDVQQSLNSI
+588 TTQQITDVQQSLNSI

-628 ELLANQLNLTLTTIT
+628 ELLADKLSINITKVT
-643 ERIEDVNGD
+643 ERIDKVDGD
-652 LQSKYSEVTKAFR
+652 LQSKYSEITKAFR
-665 FTADGLIIG
+665 FTDEGLFIG
-674 ESGNEIL
+674 ETGNEIL

-699 MLTAAGVEA
+699 MLTADGVET

-722 FMADGSGDIVVKGVK
+722 FMADGSGDVVVKGVK

>member
-1 MQPSPGPVTYAP
+1 
-13 RLLELTLERSDGTR
+13 
-27 TTRTAALDELVNS
+27 
-40 LDGQV
+40 
-45 LHIILPDDEQH
+45 
-56 YLTGRVRV
+56 
-64 APQYNDLAHA
+64 
-74 QALISASCDPW
+74 
-85 RYKVAATTV
+85 
-94 ARSDLGTAYKQL
+94 
-106 SLPNERRPGYP
+106 
-117 HHHGGAGH
+117 
-125 HLAVGRQYHRPV
+125 
-137 RRHLPPG
+137 
-144 GYLPGRRGQH
+144 
-154 PQGQGGQRRRHH
+154 
-166 LRGIPGGEAV
+166 

-197 KLMITGAGCVS
+197 KLMITEPDVYLAVGKAGEMS
-208 GRRQGRG
+208 F
-215 NVLCPQPD
+215 VLQPD

-281 SFPGDVEED
+281 SFPSDVEED

-356 SKSALGGHLLI
+356 PKSALGGHLLI
-367 RYEAEGNY
+367 RYEADGNY

-387 QRVEYAA
+387 QQVEYAA

-419 LTIADIADGDLTDD
+419 LTIANIADGDLTDD

-458 WDDITVVANLLAK
+458 WDDVTVVANLLAK

-576 ETRQQLDQVTES
+576 ETRQQLNQVTES

-628 ELLANQLNLTLTTIT
+628 ELLADQLNLTLTTIT

-722 FMADGSGDIVVKGVK
+722 FMADGSGDVVVKGVK

>member
-1 MQPSPGPVTYAP
+1 
-13 RLLELTLERSDGTR
+13 
-27 TTRTAALDELVNS
+27 
-40 LDGQV
+40 
-45 LHIILPDDEQH
+45 
-56 YLTGRVRV
+56 
-64 APQYNDLAHA
+64 
-74 QALISASCDPW
+74 
-85 RYKVAATTV
+85 
-94 ARSDLGTAYKQL
+94 
-106 SLPNERRPGYP
+106 
-117 HHHGGAGH
+117 
-125 HLAVGRQYHRPV
+125 
-137 RRHLPPG
+137 
-144 GYLPGRRGQH
+144 
-154 PQGQGGQRRRHH
+154 
-166 LRGIPGGEAV
+166 

-197 KLMITGAGCVS
+197 KLMITEPDVYLAVGKAGEMS
-208 GRRQGRG
+208 F
-215 NVLCPQPD
+215 VLQPD

-290 EEYQTAAASGNVVE
+290 KEYQTAAASGNVVE

-356 SKSALGGHLLI
+356 PKSALGGHLLI
-367 RYEAEGNY
+367 RYEADGNY

-387 QRVEYAA
+387 QQVEYAA

-419 LTIADIADGDLTDD
+419 LTIANIADGDLTDD

-458 WDDITVVANLLAK
+458 WDDVTVVANLLAK

-628 ELLANQLNLTLTTIT
+628 ELLADQLNLTLSTIT

-691 IRNNTPEL
+691 VRNNTPEL

-722 FMADGSGDIVVKGVK
+722 FMADGSGDVVVKGVK

>member
-1 MQPSPGPVTYAP
+1 
-13 RLLELTLERSDGTR
+13 
-27 TTRTAALDELVNS
+27 
-40 LDGQV
+40 
-45 LHIILPDDEQH
+45 
-56 YLTGRVRV
+56 
-64 APQYNDLAHA
+64 
-74 QALISASCDPW
+74 
-85 RYKVAATTV
+85 
-94 ARSDLGTAYKQL
+94 
-106 SLPNERRPGYP
+106 
-117 HHHGGAGH
+117 
-125 HLAVGRQYHRPV
+125 
-137 RRHLPPG
+137 
-144 GYLPGRRGQH
+144 
-154 PQGQGGQRRRHH
+154 
-166 LRGIPGGEAV
+166 

-197 KLMITGAGCVS
+197 KLMITEPDVYLAVGKAGEMS
-208 GRRQGRG
+208 F
-215 NVLCPQPD
+215 VLQPD
-223 HPYLDRLQR
+223 HPYLDRLRR

-333 SNNYIAR
+333 GNNYIAR

-356 SKSALGGHLLI
+356 PKSALGGHLLI
-367 RYEAEGNY
+367 RYEADGNY

-419 LTIADIADGDLTDD
+419 LTIADVADGDLTDD

-458 WDDITVVANLLAK
+458 WDDVTVVANLLAK

-518 NAAYALMELQP
+518 NAAYALTELQP

-628 ELLANQLNLTLTTIT
+628 ELLADQLNLTLTNIT

-722 FMADGSGDIVVKGVK
+722 FMADGFGDVVVKGVK

>member
-1 MQPSPGPVTYAP
+1 
-13 RLLELTLERSDGTR
+13 
-27 TTRTAALDELVNS
+27 
-40 LDGQV
+40 
-45 LHIILPDDEQH
+45 
-56 YLTGRVRV
+56 
-64 APQYNDLAHA
+64 
-74 QALISASCDPW
+74 
-85 RYKVAATTV
+85 
-94 ARSDLGTAYKQL
+94 
-106 SLPNERRPGYP
+106 
-117 HHHGGAGH
+117 
-125 HLAVGRQYHRPV
+125 
-137 RRHLPPG
+137 
-144 GYLPGRRGQH
+144 
-154 PQGQGGQRRRHH
+154 
-166 LRGIPGGEAV
+166 
-176 MYQITYDHYIL
+176 MYQLKYKSYIL
-187 YDPRFATAED
+187 YDPRLATPED
-197 KLMITGAGCVS
+197 KLIIRDPKVRLAVDQAGGMS
-208 GRRQGRG
+208 FS
-215 NVLCPQPD
+215 LQPD
-223 HPYLDRLQR
+223 HPYLDKLRR
-232 MQGVVSLLD
+232 MNGVVELLD
-241 DGVPVYRGRITKD
+241 DATPIYRGRITRD
-254 NATYYG
+254 TVDLYG
-260 SRKITTEGLMAC
+260 THTVETEGLMTC
-272 LNDSVMPPF
+272 LNDSVIRPF
-281 SFPGDVEED
+281 AYPDDFVED
-290 EEYQTAAASGNVVE
+290 AEYQTAAASGNVVE

>member
-1 MQPSPGPVTYAP
+1 
-13 RLLELTLERSDGTR
+13 
-27 TTRTAALDELVNS
+27 
-40 LDGQV
+40 
-45 LHIILPDDEQH
+45 
-56 YLTGRVRV
+56 
-64 APQYNDLAHA
+64 
-74 QALISASCDPW
+74 
-85 RYKVAATTV
+85 
-94 ARSDLGTAYKQL
+94 
-106 SLPNERRPGYP
+106 
-117 HHHGGAGH
+117 
-125 HLAVGRQYHRPV
+125 
-137 RRHLPPG
+137 
-144 GYLPGRRGQH
+144 
-154 PQGQGGQRRRHH
+154 
-166 LRGIPGGEAV
+166 

-197 KLMITGAGCVS
+197 KLMITEPDVYLAVGKAGEMS
-208 GRRQGRG
+208 F
-215 NVLCPQPD
+215 VLQPD

-674 ESGNEIL
+674 ESGNEIP

>member
-1 MQPSPGPVTYAP
+1 
-13 RLLELTLERSDGTR
+13 
-27 TTRTAALDELVNS
+27 
-40 LDGQV
+40 
-45 LHIILPDDEQH
+45 
-56 YLTGRVRV
+56 
-64 APQYNDLAHA
+64 
-74 QALISASCDPW
+74 
-85 RYKVAATTV
+85 
-94 ARSDLGTAYKQL
+94 
-106 SLPNERRPGYP
+106 
-117 HHHGGAGH
+117 
-125 HLAVGRQYHRPV
+125 
-137 RRHLPPG
+137 
-144 GYLPGRRGQH
+144 
-154 PQGQGGQRRRHH
+154 
-166 LRGIPGGEAV
+166 

-197 KLMITGAGCVS
+197 KLVITEPDVYLAVGKAGEMS
-208 GRRQGRG
+208 F
-215 NVLCPQPD
+215 VLQPD

-356 SKSALGGHLLI
+356 PKSALGGHLLI
-367 RYEAEGNY
+367 RYEADGNY

-446 VAAYGRINRYVR
+446 VATYGRINRYVR
-458 WDDITVVANLLAK
+458 WDDVTVAANLLAK

-576 ETRQQLDQVTES
+576 ETRQQLNQVTES
-588 TMQQITDVQQSLNSI
+588 TTQQITDVQQSLNSI

-628 ELLANQLNLTLTTIT
+628 ELLADQLNLTLTNIT

-691 IRNNTPEL
+691 VRNNTPEL
-699 MLTAAGVEA
+699 MLTSAGVEA

-722 FMADGSGDIVVKGVK
+722 FMVDGSGDVVVKGVK

>member
-1 MQPSPGPVTYAP
+1 
-13 RLLELTLERSDGTR
+13 
-27 TTRTAALDELVNS
+27 
-40 LDGQV
+40 
-45 LHIILPDDEQH
+45 
-56 YLTGRVRV
+56 
-64 APQYNDLAHA
+64 
-74 QALISASCDPW
+74 
-85 RYKVAATTV
+85 
-94 ARSDLGTAYKQL
+94 
-106 SLPNERRPGYP
+106 
-117 HHHGGAGH
+117 
-125 HLAVGRQYHRPV
+125 
-137 RRHLPPG
+137 
-144 GYLPGRRGQH
+144 
-154 PQGQGGQRRRHH
+154 
-166 LRGIPGGEAV
+166 

-197 KLMITGAGCVS
+197 KLTITEPDVYLAVGKAGEMS
-208 GRRQGRG
+208 F
-215 NVLCPQPD
+215 VLQPD

-356 SKSALGGHLLI
+356 PKSALGGHLLI
-367 RYEAEGNY
+367 RYEADGNY

-387 QRVEYAA
+387 QQVEYAA

-458 WDDITVVANLLAK
+458 WDDVTVVANLLAK

-628 ELLANQLNLTLTTIT
+628 ELLADQLNLTLSTIT

-722 FMADGSGDIVVKGVK
+722 FMADGSGDVVVKGVK

>member
-1 MQPSPGPVTYAP
+1 
-13 RLLELTLERSDGTR
+13 
-27 TTRTAALDELVNS
+27 
-40 LDGQV
+40 
-45 LHIILPDDEQH
+45 
-56 YLTGRVRV
+56 
-64 APQYNDLAHA
+64 
-74 QALISASCDPW
+74 
-85 RYKVAATTV
+85 
-94 ARSDLGTAYKQL
+94 
-106 SLPNERRPGYP
+106 
-117 HHHGGAGH
+117 
-125 HLAVGRQYHRPV
+125 
-137 RRHLPPG
+137 
-144 GYLPGRRGQH
+144 
-154 PQGQGGQRRRHH
+154 
-166 LRGIPGGEAV
+166 

-197 KLMITGAGCVS
+197 KLMITEPDVYLAVGKAGEMS
-208 GRRQGRG
+208 F
-215 NVLCPQPD
+215 VLQPD

>member
-1 MQPSPGPVTYAP
+1 
-13 RLLELTLERSDGTR
+13 
-27 TTRTAALDELVNS
+27 
-40 LDGQV
+40 
-45 LHIILPDDEQH
+45 
-56 YLTGRVRV
+56 
-64 APQYNDLAHA
+64 
-74 QALISASCDPW
+74 
-85 RYKVAATTV
+85 
-94 ARSDLGTAYKQL
+94 
-106 SLPNERRPGYP
+106 
-117 HHHGGAGH
+117 
-125 HLAVGRQYHRPV
+125 
-137 RRHLPPG
+137 
-144 GYLPGRRGQH
+144 
-154 PQGQGGQRRRHH
+154 
-166 LRGIPGGEAV
+166 
-176 MYQITYDHYIL
+176 MYQLKYKNYIL
-187 YDPRFATAED
+187 YDPRLATPED
-197 KLMITGAGCVS
+197 KLIIRDPKVRLAVDQAGGMS
-208 GRRQGRG
+208 FS
-215 NVLCPQPD
+215 LQPD
-223 HPYLDRLQR
+223 HPYLDKLRR
-232 MQGVVSLLD
+232 MNGVVELLD
-241 DGVPVYRGRITKD
+241 DATPIYRGRITRD
-254 NATYYG
+254 TVDLYG
-260 SRKITTEGLMAC
+260 THTVETEGLMTC
-272 LNDSVMPPF
+272 LNDSVIRPF
-281 SFPGDVEED
+281 AYPDDFAED
-290 EEYQTAAASGNVVE
+290 AEYQEAAASGNVVD
-304 YFFRWVLARHNAQV
+304 YLFRWFLTQHNTQV
-318 SEAQQIKPGVCTVTD
+318 STEQQIKPGTCTVTD
-333 SNNYIAR
+333 PNNYITR
-340 SSTEYLPTM
+340 SSSDYQTTM
-349 EVLTTRL
+349 EAVK
-356 SKSALGGHLLI
+356 SKLFGSSLGGHLLI
-367 RYEAEGNY
+367 RYEEDGNY

-419 LTIADIADGDLTDD
+419 LTIADIEDGDLTDD

-458 WDDITVVANLLAK
+458 WDDVTVVANLLAK

-576 ETRQQLDQVTES
+576 ETRQQLNQVTES
-588 TMQQITDVQQSLNSI
+588 TTQQITDVQQSLNSI

-628 ELLANQLNLTLTTIT
+628 ELLADQLNLTLTAIT

-722 FMADGSGDIVVKGVK
+722 FMADGSGDVVVKGVK

>member
-1 MQPSPGPVTYAP
+1 
-13 RLLELTLERSDGTR
+13 
-27 TTRTAALDELVNS
+27 
-40 LDGQV
+40 
-45 LHIILPDDEQH
+45 
-56 YLTGRVRV
+56 
-64 APQYNDLAHA
+64 
-74 QALISASCDPW
+74 
-85 RYKVAATTV
+85 
-94 ARSDLGTAYKQL
+94 
-106 SLPNERRPGYP
+106 
-117 HHHGGAGH
+117 
-125 HLAVGRQYHRPV
+125 
-137 RRHLPPG
+137 
-144 GYLPGRRGQH
+144 
-154 PQGQGGQRRRHH
+154 
-166 LRGIPGGEAV
+166 
-176 MYQITYDHYIL
+176 MYQIIYDHYIL

-197 KLMITGAGCVS
+197 KLIITEPDVYLAVGKAGEMS
-208 GRRQGRG
+208 F
-215 NVLCPQPD
+215 VLQPD

-232 MQGVVSLLD
+232 MRGVVSLLD

-340 SSTEYLPTM
+340 SATEYLTTM

-356 SKSALGGHLLI
+356 PKSALGGHLLI
-367 RYEAEGNY
+367 RYEADGNY

-458 WDDITVVANLLAK
+458 WDDVTGVANLLAK

-518 NAAYALMELQP
+518 NAAYALTELQP

-628 ELLANQLNLTLTTIT
+628 ELLADQLNLTLTNIT

-722 FMADGSGDIVVKGVK
+722 FMADGSGDVVVKGVK

>member
-1 MQPSPGPVTYAP
+1 
-13 RLLELTLERSDGTR
+13 
-27 TTRTAALDELVNS
+27 
-40 LDGQV
+40 
-45 LHIILPDDEQH
+45 
-56 YLTGRVRV
+56 
-64 APQYNDLAHA
+64 
-74 QALISASCDPW
+74 
-85 RYKVAATTV
+85 
-94 ARSDLGTAYKQL
+94 
-106 SLPNERRPGYP
+106 
-117 HHHGGAGH
+117 
-125 HLAVGRQYHRPV
+125 
-137 RRHLPPG
+137 
-144 GYLPGRRGQH
+144 
-154 PQGQGGQRRRHH
+154 
-166 LRGIPGGEAV
+166 
-176 MYQITYDHYIL
+176 MYQLKYKSYIL
-187 YDPRFATAED
+187 YDPRLATPED
-197 KLMITGAGCVS
+197 KLIIRDPKVRLAVDQAGGMS
-208 GRRQGRG
+208 FS
-215 NVLCPQPD
+215 LQPD
-223 HPYLDRLQR
+223 HPYLDKLRR
-232 MQGVVSLLD
+232 MNGVVELLD
-241 DGVPVYRGRITKD
+241 DDTPIYRGRITRD
-254 NATYYG
+254 TVDLYG
-260 SRKITTEGLMAC
+260 THTVETEGLMTC
-272 LNDSVMPPF
+272 LNDSVIRPF
-281 SFPGDVEED
+281 DYPDDFAED
-290 EEYQTAAASGNVVE
+290 AEYQEAAASGNVVD
-304 YFFRWVLARHNAQV
+304 YLFRWFLTQHNAQV
-318 SEAQQIKPGVCTVTD
+318 SAEQQIKPGTCTVTD
-333 SNNYIAR
+333 PNNYITR
-340 SSTEYLPTM
+340 SSSDYQTTM
-349 EVLTTRL
+349 EAVK
-356 SKSALGGHLLI
+356 SKLFGSSLGGHLLI
-367 RYEAEGNY
+367 RYEADGNY

-387 QRVEYAA
+387 QQVEYAA

-458 WDDITVVANLLAK
+458 WDDVTVVANLLAK

-576 ETRQQLDQVTES
+576 ETRQQLNQVTES
-588 TMQQITDVQQSLNSI
+588 TTQQITDVQQSLNSI

-628 ELLANQLNLTLTTIT
+628 ELLADQLNLTLTAIT

-722 FMADGSGDIVVKGVK
+722 FMADGSGDVVVKGVK

>member
-1 MQPSPGPVTYAP
+1 MIT
-13 RLLELTLERSDGTR
+13 E
-27 TTRTAALDELVNS
+27 
-40 LDGQV
+40 
-45 LHIILPDDEQH
+45 PDV
-56 YLTGRVRV
+56 Y
-64 APQYNDLAHA
+64 
-74 QALISASCDPW
+74 
-85 RYKVAATTV
+85 
-94 ARSDLGTAYKQL
+94 
-106 SLPNERRPGYP
+106 
-117 HHHGGAGH
+117 
-125 HLAVGRQYHRPV
+125 LAVGKA
-137 RRHLPPG
+137 
-144 GYLPGRRGQH
+144 
-154 PQGQGGQRRRHH
+154 
-166 LRGIPGGEAV
+166 GE
-176 MYQITYDHYIL
+176 MS
-187 YDPRFATAED
+187 F
-197 KLMITGAGCVS
+197 
-208 GRRQGRG
+208 
-215 NVLCPQPD
+215 VLQPD

-272 LNDSVMPPF
+272 LNDSVIPPF

-356 SKSALGGHLLI
+356 PKSALGGHLLI
-367 RYEAEGNY
+367 RYEADGNY

-458 WDDITVVANLLAK
+458 WDDVTVVDNLLAK

-476 SSAGLATQESI
+476 SSSGLATQESI

-576 ETRQQLDQVTES
+576 ETRQQLNQVTES

-628 ELLANQLNLTLTTIT
+628 ELLADQLNLTLTTIT

-699 MLTAAGVEA
+699 MLTADGVEA

-722 FMADGSGDIVVKGVK
+722 FMADGSGDVVVKGVK

>member
-1 MQPSPGPVTYAP
+1 
-13 RLLELTLERSDGTR
+13 
-27 TTRTAALDELVNS
+27 
-40 LDGQV
+40 
-45 LHIILPDDEQH
+45 
-56 YLTGRVRV
+56 
-64 APQYNDLAHA
+64 
-74 QALISASCDPW
+74 
-85 RYKVAATTV
+85 
-94 ARSDLGTAYKQL
+94 
-106 SLPNERRPGYP
+106 
-117 HHHGGAGH
+117 
-125 HLAVGRQYHRPV
+125 
-137 RRHLPPG
+137 
-144 GYLPGRRGQH
+144 
-154 PQGQGGQRRRHH
+154 
-166 LRGIPGGEAV
+166 

-197 KLMITGAGCVS
+197 KLMITEPNVYLAVGKAGEMS
-208 GRRQGRG
+208 F
-215 NVLCPQPD
+215 VLQPD

-272 LNDSVMPPF
+272 LNDSVIPPF

-290 EEYQTAAASGNVVE
+290 EEYQTAAASGNVVD
-304 YFFRWVLARHNAQV
+304 YFFRWILARHNAQV

-356 SKSALGGHLLI
+356 PKSALGGHLLI
-367 RYEAEGNY
+367 RYEADGNY

-458 WDDITVVANLLAK
+458 WDDVTVVANLLAK

-518 NAAYALMELQP
+518 NAAYALMEIQP

-576 ETRQQLDQVTES
+576 ETRQQLNQVTES
-588 TMQQITDVQQSLNSI
+588 TTQQITDVQQSLNSI

-628 ELLANQLNLTLTTIT
+628 ELLADQLNLTLTAIT

>member
-1 MQPSPGPVTYAP
+1 
-13 RLLELTLERSDGTR
+13 
-27 TTRTAALDELVNS
+27 
-40 LDGQV
+40 
-45 LHIILPDDEQH
+45 
-56 YLTGRVRV
+56 
-64 APQYNDLAHA
+64 
-74 QALISASCDPW
+74 
-85 RYKVAATTV
+85 
-94 ARSDLGTAYKQL
+94 
-106 SLPNERRPGYP
+106 
-117 HHHGGAGH
+117 
-125 HLAVGRQYHRPV
+125 
-137 RRHLPPG
+137 
-144 GYLPGRRGQH
+144 
-154 PQGQGGQRRRHH
+154 
-166 LRGIPGGEAV
+166 

-197 KLMITGAGCVS
+197 KLMITEPDVYLAVGKAGEMS
-208 GRRQGRG
+208 F
-215 NVLCPQPD
+215 VLQPD

-419 LTIADIADGDLTDD
+419 LTLAAIADGDLTDD